1 MKLSDIKDYLNTLL
15 ASFSAVLDL
24 ELTILRS
31 ERPRAGDGAPPYG
44 RTGAGKAAGKL
55 S

>member
-31 ERPRAGDGAPPYG
+31 
-44 RTGAGKAAGKL
+44 
-55 S
+55 